1 MKQDTAGI
9 ERVFEPSPR
18 PTRTVF
24 NLFQL
29 PKRIAI
35 VTGGHRGIGLEIA
48 FAYAEAGAIVYCTDL
63 PQKPDEDWIKAKKY
77 IDSLPEFETDGGGG
91 CKGRLEYIHA
101 NVTDQKEMV
110 AVAEDIARRE
120 GRIDICVACA
130 GILRSGDCLT
140 YSAEEF
146 QKVCF
151 LLTSVTLFLIC
162 SC

>member
-9 ERVFEPSPR
+9 SRVYEPSPR
-18 PTRTVF
+18 TTRTVL

-35 VTGGHRGIGLEIA
+35 VTGGHRGIGIEIA
-48 FAYAEAGAIVYCTDL
+48 FAYAEAGAIVYCIDL

-77 IDSLPEFETDGGGG
+77 IDSLPELETDDGN
-91 CKGRLEYIHA
+91 CKGRLEYVHA
-101 NVTDQKEMV
+101 NVTDQKQMV
-110 AVAEDIARRE
+110 AVAEDIARKE

-146 QKVCF
+146 QKVRF
-151 LLTSVTLFLIC
+151 LLSSVILFLIC
-162 SC
+162 S